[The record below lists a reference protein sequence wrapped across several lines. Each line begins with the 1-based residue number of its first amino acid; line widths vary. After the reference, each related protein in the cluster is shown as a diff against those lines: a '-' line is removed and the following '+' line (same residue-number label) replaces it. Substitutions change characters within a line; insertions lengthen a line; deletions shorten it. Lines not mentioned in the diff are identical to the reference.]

1 MVFVTGKLRLSGLKG
16 TFISIEGIAV
26 SGSLGDIFIGALRL
40 DEGVREKTGFANGV
54 EFVDKS
60 VLFLFLGV
68 SGRGLS
74 VIVVVSKAAC
84 TWVYTLVKSLGFRQ
98 AAA

>member
-1 MVFVTGKLRLSGLKG
+1 MVVFITGRLLLRGLEG
-16 TFISIEGIAV
+16 TFIFIEGITV
-26 SGSLGDIFIGALRL
+26 SGSLGDIFIGAFRL

-54 EFVDKS
+54 EFDAA
-60 VLFLFLGV
+60 LFLFLGV

-84 TWVYTLVKSLGFRQ
+84 TWVYTLEKSLGFRH